1 MEQNAA
7 AQPPAQGVPVVI
19 LAEPQMGENIGA
31 VARAMANFGL
41 GDLRLVRPRDAWP
54 NKRAYPM
61 AAGADHILDAARV
74 FDTVGE
80 AVAGLTRVFATTA
93 RTRTMVKPV
102 VSPEEAGRRC
112 ALDLESGRPCGY
124 LFGGEKS
131 GLDNED
137 VTLCDAI
144 ITIPTSAFSS
154 LNLAQAVLICAYAW
168 FTSGTT
174 PVSFSS
180 EQGEPAAKE
189 DLIAFYEHLEREL
202 DAAGFLYPPD
212 KRPSMVR
219 NLRNIWA
226 RAGLVDQ
233 EVRTLRGVITA
244 LTRRRKSSD

>member
-7 AQPPAQGVPVVI
+7 GEGAPVVI

-31 VARAMANFGL
+31 TARAMANFGL
-41 GDLRLVRPRDAWP
+41 SDLRLVRPRDTWP
-54 NKRAYPM
+54 NKKAYPM

-74 FDTVGE
+74 FDSVAE
-80 AVAGLTRVFATTA
+80 AARDLTALFATTA

-102 VSPEEAGRRC
+102 VTPDEAGQRCAAELEAGRR
-112 ALDLESGRPCGY
+112 CGY

-154 LNLAQAVLICAYAW
+154 LNLAQAVLLCSYSW
-168 FTSGTT
+168 FTTKKT
-174 PVSFSS
+174 PVSVAAD
-180 EQGEPAAKE
+180 ELNQPATKE
-189 DLIAFYEHLEREL
+189 DLQALYEHLEREL
-202 DAAGFLYPPD
+202 DAAGFLYPPE

-244 LTRRRKSSD
+244 LTRLRKNPD

>member
-7 AQPPAQGVPVVI
+7 TPVII

-41 GDLRLVRPRDAWP
+41 SDLRLVRPRDKWP
-54 NKRAYPM
+54 NKKAYPM
-61 AAGADHILDAARV
+61 AAGADAILDKARV
-74 FDTVGE
+74 YETV
-80 AVAGLTRVFATTA
+80 AVAIADLTRVFATTA
-93 RTRTMVKPV
+93 RTRTMVKPL
-102 VSPEEAGRRC
+102 VSPEEAGQRC
-112 ALDLESGRPCGY
+112 HAEIAQGRGCGY

-144 ITIPTSAFSS
+144 ITIPTSSFSS
-154 LNLAQAVLICAYAW
+154 LNLAQAVLICGYTW
-168 FTSGTT
+168 FNSRPQRTDTT
-174 PVSFSS
+174 PVFP
-180 EQGEPAAKE
+180 EGDENTRPATKE
-189 DLIAFYEHLEREL
+189 ELTALCEHLEREL
-202 DAAGFLYPPD
+202 DAAGFLYPPE

-226 RAGLVDQ
+226 RAGLADQ

-244 LTRRRKSSD
+244 LVRRRKGDA